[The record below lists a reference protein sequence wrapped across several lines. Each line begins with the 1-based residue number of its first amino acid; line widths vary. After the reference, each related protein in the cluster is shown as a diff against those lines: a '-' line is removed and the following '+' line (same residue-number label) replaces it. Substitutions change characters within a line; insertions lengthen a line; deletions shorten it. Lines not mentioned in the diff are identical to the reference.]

1 MTNPMFVETSKG
13 YINLIQVRV
22 IEQHEHV
29 VRFNFSGSE
38 HIDLPKREGEK
49 ILTRMVYMMLEEA

>member
-22 IEQHEHV
+22 IEQLEEV

-38 HIDLPKREGEK
+38 HIDLPIREGEK
-49 ILTRMVYMMLEEA
+49 ILRRMVYLLLEHI